1 MKREE
6 LEKLG
11 LTKEQID
18 SVLNMHHGEIVP
30 VKENLKKAQDDLTA
44 AQEKVKTTEKALK
57 DFENINPEELNKQIS
72 DLKAELAQKD
82 TEHQQQLADRD
93 FNDRLKEGIAGVKG
107 KNPKAIA
114 ALLDIESLKASKN
127 QEKDIKEALEGL
139 AAAEDSKMLFG
150 ETEVNAIG
158 TGNPIGDVGGNHI
171 TSEQKE
177 DADCRAAMGLPPLQE
192 MKGDK

>member
-150 ETEVNAIG
+150 KTEVNAIG

>member
-18 SVLNMHHGEIVP
+18 SVLNMHHGEIGP
-30 VKENLKKAQDDLTA
+30 VKENLKKTQDDLTA

-72 DLKAELAQKD
+72 DLKAELDQKD